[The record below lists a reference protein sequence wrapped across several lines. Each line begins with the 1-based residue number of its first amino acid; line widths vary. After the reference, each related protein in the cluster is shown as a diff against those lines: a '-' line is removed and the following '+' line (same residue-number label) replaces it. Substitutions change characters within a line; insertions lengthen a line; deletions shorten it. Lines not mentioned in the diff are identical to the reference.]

1 MATELQNV
9 LIGLIISLALGVFSF
24 RRETLS
30 RTGTL
35 AAVLL
40 GVVVFVLG
48 GAAWFGVLAAFF
60 ITSVFFTR
68 FKAAQ
73 KEEVV
78 REFAKGGVR
87 DFWQV
92 LANGGIAGIL
102 AFAWFYYHSPV
113 IFYAFLGVI
122 ATVTSDTWATELG
135 ILAKGKPRL
144 ITNWERVPV
153 GTSGAVSGLGMAVAL
168 AGGALI
174 GVTAYYLLGFT
185 QVRGLESSMLMVPI
199 AALSGLAG
207 ALFDSLMGATLQ
219 AMYYCTKCKKET
231 EKTLH
236 NCGTKTQAIR
246 GFRWFD
252 NDVVNL
258 ASTILGA
265 AVAAGLYLLFF

>member
-30 RTGTL
+30 RTGTM

-40 GVVVFVLG
+40 GVVVYVLG
-48 GAAWFGVLAAFF
+48 GSSWFGVLAAFF
-60 ITSVFFTR
+60 VTSVFFTR
-68 FKAAQ
+68 FRAAQ

-92 LANGGIAGIL
+92 LANGGLAGL
-102 AFAWFYYHSPV
+102 LSFAWFYYHQPV

-122 ATVTSDTWATELG
+122 ATVTADTWATELG
-135 ILAKGKPRL
+135 ILGRRKPRL
-144 ITNWERVPV
+144 ITNWEKVPI
-153 GTSGAVSGLGMAVAL
+153 GTSGAVSGFGIAVAL

-174 GVTAYYLLGFT
+174 GAVAYYLLGFST
-185 QVRGLESSMLMVPI
+185 GAGLKPSLLMVPI

-231 EKTLH
+231 EKTVH
-236 NCGTKTQAIR
+236 NCGTRTTAIR
-246 GFRWFD
+246 GFKWFD
-252 NDVVNL
+252 NDLVNL
-258 ASTILGA
+258 VSTILGA
-265 AVAAGLYLLFF
+265 AVAAGLYLLLL

>member
-35 AAVLL
+35 AAILL
-40 GVVVFVLG
+40 GVVVFVMG
-48 GAAWFGVLAAFF
+48 GAAWFGVLAVFF
-60 ITSVFFTR
+60 LTSVFFTR
-68 FKAAQ
+68 FKASE

-92 LANGGIAGIL
+92 LANGGLAGII
-102 AFAWFYYHSPV
+102 AFGWFYYHLPV
-113 IFYAFLGVI
+113 FFYAFLGVM
-122 ATVTSDTWATELG
+122 ATITADTWATELG
-135 ILAKGKPRL
+135 ILGKRKPRL
-144 ITNWERVPV
+144 ITNWQKVPV
-153 GTSGAVSGLGMAVAL
+153 GTSGAVSGFGLAVSF
-168 AGGALI
+168 AGGGLI
-174 GVTAYYLLGFT
+174 GASAYYLLGFSPG
-185 QVRGLESSMLMVPI
+185 GLAQDLLMIPI

-219 AMYYCTKCKKET
+219 AMNYCTKCKKET
-231 EKTLH
+231 ETIIHTCGHKT
-236 NCGTKTQAIR
+236 TAIR

-252 NDVVNL
+252 NDLVNL
-258 ASTILGA
+258 TSTILGA